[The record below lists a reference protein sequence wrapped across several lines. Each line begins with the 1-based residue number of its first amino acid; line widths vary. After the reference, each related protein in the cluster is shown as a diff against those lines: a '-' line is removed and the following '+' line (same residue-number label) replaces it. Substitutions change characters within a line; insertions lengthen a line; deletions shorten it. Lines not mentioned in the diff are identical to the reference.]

1 MIAVVPRSLVRSLV
15 GWYRRNRRDLPWRR
29 TRDPYRIWIA
39 EVMLQQTTVR
49 AVVPYYGRFL
59 RRFPTLRALSRAP
72 LSALLATW
80 SGLGYYKRARN
91 LRAAARLI
99 ARRHKGRFPADP
111 QAARALPGVG
121 RYTAGAV
128 LSIAYGQ
135 KEPVLDGNVARVLSR
150 IALVRQG
157 TRTAA
162 GRRELWALA
171 QTLAEAAAAPGDLN
185 QALMELGATL
195 CTPLDPGC
203 PRCPV
208 RNVCAARAAG
218 IEDSIPPR
226 RTVRAPVTLRTA
238 VALVSRSGR
247 LLMRRRAGTGLM
259 DGLWEFPPLREGGA
273 GGGPRLRSLG
283 KVVTVRHSITYRR
296 LRVEVHRARLLSE
309 PVGSDYRWV
318 SPRTALRLP
327 TSSLVSK
334 ILGRACAGAAADG
347 AAGAV

>member
-1 MIAVVPRSLVRSLV
+1 MRPNA
-15 GWYRRNRRDLPWRR
+15 YRVHGMMQSYFTRKMTGYLDYKGIPW
-29 TRDPYRIWIA
+29 
-39 EVMLQQTTVR
+39 L
-49 AVVPYYGRFL
+49 F
-59 RRFPTLRALSRAP
+59 RRFPGVS
-72 LSALLATW
+72 SLAKARESQVLAAW
-80 SGLGYYKRARN
+80 SGLGYYRRARN

-247 LLMRRRAGTGLM
+247 LLMRRRAGTGKAAPAA
-259 DGLWEFPPLREGGA
+259 DRDSAPSGRWRPSGTPSPTGG
-273 GGGPRLRSLG
+273 S
-283 KVVTVRHSITYRR
+283 
-296 LRVEVHRARLLSE
+296 
-309 PVGSDYRWV
+309 GSRC
-318 SPRTALRLP
+318 T
-327 TSSLVSK
+327 
-334 ILGRACAGAAADG
+334 GRASSPSP
-347 AAGAV
+347 